1 MNSNNTIVKT
11 FTFIGMVEPN
21 ASKASQKTTF
31 FQGYVP
37 DVVGSFW

>member
-11 FTFIGMVEPN
+11 FIGMVEPS
-21 ASKASQKTTF
+21 ASKASQETTF

-37 DVVGSFW
+37 DVEGSFW